1 MPAEQPALAEGALP
15 PAPTEAR
22 AASAPSHPVTVQSRT
37 AVPREVGGAT
47 SPPRSRSGPESPS
60 CPENAPP
67 AAVGVPGR
75 LPHATWR
82 RRRNRSGARRG
93 AGANAA
99 QCSTEG
105 PAGPETEG
113 STPRGSAAR
122 PRPRLVRPSRGNRD
136 GKGKEAEG
144 VAQAPP
150 TMVARLAEPARA
162 ERRGHEQS
170 GWPTS
175 LGTVTAVGVGR
186 AEWRRRRAAGA
197 RSRRKSRVATGLLR
211 RPLWAPTPR
220 GAGPCPADRPRA

>member
-37 AVPREVGGAT
+37 AVPREVGGAM

-75 LPHATWR
+75 LLHATWR

-136 GKGKEAEG
+136 GKGKEAQNPNDD
-144 VAQAPP
+144 VM
-150 TMVARLAEPARA
+150 MVARLAEPARA
-162 ERRGHEQS
+162 ERRGHARS
-170 GWPTS
+170 AWPTS

-186 AEWRRRRAAGA
+186 AGWRRRRAAGA
-197 RSRRKSRVATGLLR
+197 IAEKKPYCNGTVN
-211 RPLWAPTPR
+211 
-220 GAGPCPADRPRA
+220 